1 MHTLPLGFP
10 QRLEGP
16 MAWDGDK
23 FRDKPELYVEALNK
37 HDLSEVEQAIA
48 HFKGLCPYN
57 PLTLRVTSYIRQH
70 SACLEGLSVERPSP

>member
-1 MHTLPLGFP
+1 MDVLPLGFP

-16 MAWDGDK
+16 MTWDGSE
-23 FRDKPELYVEALNK
+23 FRDKPELYVEALSE

-57 PLTLRVTSYIRQH
+57 S
-70 SACLEGLSVERPSP
+70 